1 MIFFFFFRN
10 DILLFSLLV
19 ELQPNSMSNSTSPIA
34 VTKSA
39 GSPSTVSGNSS
50 IPWVEKYRPKT
61 MSEILGN
68 GETMSRLQTIARE
81 GNLPHLLLCG
91 PPGTGKTTSML
102 CLAHDLLS
110 NAEGDANASVGGST
124 PPFKLGDA
132 VLELNASDER
142 GIDVVRE
149 KIKLFAQTKK
159 TLPKKTLVG
168 TDGVVRE
175 VPLHKIVLLDEADSM
190 TPAAQQ
196 ALRRTM
202 ELYSS
207 TTRFA
212 FACNNSTKVIEP
224 IQSRCIVVRFKRLT
238 EKEILQ
244 RLLFIARHES
254 VDYTDDGLEALI
266 YLAEGDLR
274 HAVNAMQ
281 ATHSGYGKITAEN
294 VFQVCDQPHPILIE
308 RILAACL
315 LQKDLTVAHKEMKR
329 LLNRGFSPEGVMGTF
344 YKVTQSDKGRLFRQ
358 EWQQLKVMKVMAE
371 ATLRIAEGVG
381 SQLQLAAMLSK
392 IIQIAVE
399 EPGQNP

>member
-1 MIFFFFFRN
+1 
-10 DILLFSLLV
+10 
-19 ELQPNSMSNSTSPIA
+19 
-34 VTKSA
+34 
-39 GSPSTVSGNSS
+39 
-50 IPWVEKYRPKT
+50 

>member
-1 MIFFFFFRN
+1 
-10 DILLFSLLV
+10 
-19 ELQPNSMSNSTSPIA
+19 MSNSTSPIA

-381 SQLQLAAMLSK
+381 SQLQLAAMVSK

>member
-1 MIFFFFFRN
+1 
-10 DILLFSLLV
+10 
-19 ELQPNSMSNSTSPIA
+19 MSNSTSPIA